1 MGFFDKI
8 FKSMKEPDKD
18 TPEKRPVEFSAVSVT
33 TENVPQALKDV
44 ARKYGV
50 SVSMLD
56 VRLTHLQTFIKLDKN
71 DPEWR
76 AITEDEW
83 EEFNKPE
90 TLLNPDFQVKQS
102 YDIDIT
108 QAKPEAWMKDLKLY
122 LATNKERSRIICTI
136 KAGSMILKTDAL
148 GKKLEALIE
157 NKMLRAGMLIRLFNI
172 DYSKA
177 LDEITA
183 KALVHKRYKF
193 PEDVSFDVARCI
205 ASRPPIDDRLIL
217 HYKERDEQPKESDR
231 IDYSKR
237 GFIHAVEKGDLII
250 EYVKPQKGQ
259 PGRNCHGIF
268 IPVNEPKE
276 RYRPDFRV
284 SDKIEVEESDTHIL
298 YRAKRGGYIVFK
310 NGFYDIEEQIE
321 VSEVSFK
328 KTGSIDAGVE
338 TEVKLRVRGRD
349 ALKDAIGVGVEVE
362 ATEVNVA
369 GNVGASSIVKA
380 EDVEIGGQTHQTSSI
395 YAERAKVNVLRGLLK
410 ATETAHVKRLE
421 GGFVEARKVIV
432 EHVIGG
438 IIKAFEVRVGTIA
451 SNAKI
456 LAANEI
462 VINDMS
468 GENNKLIINAARINA
483 YRNEIHQL
491 QEETRF
497 LNGEIKKLEA
507 KKAEYMRIRKESELA
522 VATLKQKIVEDSK
535 KGIQPKPA
543 FITKIKQFQQ
553 LLENI
558 DGLKEQIRDTKTK
571 LREVEQKLLALQEL
585 TLHAKIVNHGKWGDY
600 TTIEFHLLHPKRIL
614 EYHPK
619 TGEKK
624 QQVTLK
630 KSDDG
635 KFEIVVKEVDE

>member
-8 FKSMKEPDKD
+8 FKSIKKRDED
-18 TPEKRPVEFSAVSVT
+18 TTQESSVKFSAISVT
-33 TENVPQALKDV
+33 TENVPQTLQGIAN
-44 ARKYGV
+44 KYHL
-50 SVSMLD
+50 SMSMLD
-56 VRLTHLQTFIKLDKN
+56 VRLLHLQTFIKLDKS
-71 DPEWR
+71 DKEWR

-83 EEFNKPE
+83 EEFKHPE
-90 TLLNPDFQVKQS
+90 TLLNPNFQVKQS
-102 YDIDIT
+102 YDLEIT
-108 QAKPEAWMKDLKLY
+108 KAEPEEWMKGLKIY
-122 LATNKERSRIICTI
+122 LGTNKERSHIICTV
-136 KAGSMILKTDAL
+136 KAGSIIVKTEAL
-148 GKKLEALIE
+148 ATKLEALIE
-157 NKMLRAGMLIRLFNI
+157 NKMLRAGVLIRLCDI

-183 KALVHKRYKF
+183 KVLVHKKYEF
-193 PEDVSFDVARCI
+193 PEDYSFEVARCI
-205 ASRPPIDDRLIL
+205 ASRPPIDDQLIY
-217 HYKERDEQPKESDR
+217 HYKEREEQPKENDR

-237 GFIHAVEKGDLII
+237 GFIHAVEKGDLIL

-259 PGRNCHGIF
+259 SGRNCYGVF
-268 IPVNEPKE
+268 IPVKEPKE

-284 SDKIEVEESDTHIL
+284 SDKIEVEENETHIL

-310 NGFYDIEEQIE
+310 NNFYDIEEHIE

-362 ATEVNVA
+362 ATEVKVA
-369 GNVGASSIVKA
+369 GNVGASSVVKA

-395 YAERAKVNVLRGLLK
+395 YAERAKVNVVRGLLK
-410 ATETAHVKRLE
+410 ATETANIKRLE
-421 GGFVEARKVIV
+421 GGFVEARKVVV
-432 EHVIGG
+432 EHMIGG
-438 IIKAFEVRVGTIA
+438 IIKAFEVRVGVVS
-451 SNAKI
+451 SNVKI

-462 VINDMS
+462 VINDMI
-468 GENNKLIINAARINA
+468 GENNKLIINASRINA

-491 QEETRF
+491 QEETR
-497 LNGEIKKLEA
+497 LLTNEVKKLEN
-507 KKAEYMRIRKESELA
+507 KKAEYMRVRKESELT
-522 VATLKQKIVEDSK
+522 VATLKQKILEDSK
-535 KGIQPKPA
+535 KGIQPKQA
-543 FITKIKQFQQ
+543 FMTKIKQFQQ
-553 LLENI
+553 LLETI

-571 LREVEQKLLALQEL
+571 LREVEHKLLALQEL

-619 TGEKK
+619 PGEKK